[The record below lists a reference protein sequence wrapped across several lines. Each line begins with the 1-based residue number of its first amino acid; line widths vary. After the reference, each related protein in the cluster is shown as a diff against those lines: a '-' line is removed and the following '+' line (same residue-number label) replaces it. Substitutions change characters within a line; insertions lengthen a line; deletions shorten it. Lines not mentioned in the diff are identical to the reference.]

1 MVAHDITQG
10 ERRFAIYQYLLKNT
24 NESQVATK
32 AEIKRHL
39 KELYE
44 IEISDPTF
52 YGDISALQG
61 DVYGLEIGFDP
72 KRNKGAGGYFVLN
85 PPFEPKDIR
94 LLIDCIQSANF
105 ISQKTADEL
114 TAKVKDLS
122 SAKLSSNLERPAFVM
137 GRVRTSENNT
147 MNTAD
152 YIHEAISKN
161 KQISFRYF
169 HRVPNSQNPKKYS
182 KSGDRVIVSP
192 FALIWDNGNYYLYA
206 YAAQKQV
213 FRTYRVDRMDKA
225 KVEENYDREGIKEFR
240 KQDVLHKKVKV
251 FDMFRNPKKEYDV
264 SFRCHNMIA
273 DAVVDTFGAD
283 TMMIP
288 DGDSHFKFS
297 ANIEVSPPFFA
308 WVSSFGKRIQIKS
321 PAAVVAEY
329 REFLQKSLEMC
340 KDVGEK

>member
-1 MVAHDITQG
+1 MVGHNITQG

-24 NESQVATK
+24 NEDQVATK
-32 AEIKRHL
+32 AEIKRYL

-52 YGDISALQG
+52 YSDITALKEG
-61 DVYGLEIGFDP
+61 AYNLAIDFDP
-72 KRNKGAGGYFVLN
+72 TKNKGAGGYFVLD

-147 MNTAD
+147 MNNAD
-152 YIHEAISKN
+152 YIHEAISNN

-169 HRVPNSQNPKKYS
+169 HRVPNSQNPKKYT
-182 KSGDRVIVSP
+182 KSGDKVIVSP

-206 YAAQKQV
+206 YDAQKQF
-213 FRTYRVDRMDKA
+213 FRTYRVDRMDKIGILLT
-225 KVEENYDREGIKEFR
+225 DREGIKDFR

-297 ANIEVSPPFFA
+297 ANIEVSPPFFS
-308 WVSSFGKRIQIKS
+308 WVSTFGKRIQITS
-321 PAAVVAEY
+321 PPEVIADY
-329 REFLQKSLEMC
+329 KEFLQKSLDMC